1 MQEARFGLAWCMQL
15 CGDAMREACA
25 ALPDDAGSW
34 SAERQARHAA
44 AGMYRRAAAAYR
56 EVLAPSGQVRED
68 AATNCGNTLCS
79 LAEAL
84 QECAAPTPADP
95 APGDISVCGSGTLAS
110 PAPPS
115 AAAAAAAAEAAAC
128 YREAKLCYEA
138 ALQQEPEDA
147 AGWSN
152 LADCLMAAAQLLAE
166 GTVPSWQVR
175 EGELLCR
182 RGVWEEVYRTGACRA
197 GQMCEGDSSTRRRG
211 REGASGVTCRGE
223 DMQAAGRRRLSEW
236 LSKVSLQDTA
246 VTLMNPLTCLCSSP
260 RPYLLPCHHM
270 ACKASLTMRPERA
283 IRAPAQPAGPRP

>member
-1 MQEARFGLAWCMQL
+1 MYQAALQQGLGAEDVQEARFGLAWCMQL

-25 ALPDDAGSW
+25 ALPDDTGSW

-44 AGMYRRAAAAYR
+44 AGMYRRAATAYR
-56 EVLAPSGQVRED
+56 EVLTPLGQVRED

-79 LAEAL
+79 LAETL

-95 APGDISVCGSGTLAS
+95 TPGDISVGGSGTLAS

-115 AAAAAAAAEAAAC
+115 AAAAAAAAEAATC

-166 GTVPSWQVR
+166 GAVLSWQVR
-175 EGELLCR
+175 EGGGLCWR
-182 RGVWEEVYRTGACRA
+182 RCTGRGLAGEGGRA
-197 GQMCEGDSSTRRRG
+197 EGTLHSQSGGCIRGHMQGRGCAEGGCKSWGQS
-211 REGASGVTCRGE
+211 
-223 DMQAAGRRRLSEW
+223 
-236 LSKVSLQDTA
+236 
-246 VTLMNPLTCLCSSP
+246 
-260 RPYLLPCHHM
+260 
-270 ACKASLTMRPERA
+270 
-283 IRAPAQPAGPRP
+283 